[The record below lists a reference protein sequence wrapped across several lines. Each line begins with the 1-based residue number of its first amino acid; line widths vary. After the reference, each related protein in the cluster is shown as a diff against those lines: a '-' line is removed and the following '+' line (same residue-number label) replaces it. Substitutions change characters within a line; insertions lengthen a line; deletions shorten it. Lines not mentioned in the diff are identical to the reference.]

1 MRLLLDLEA
10 KKKQVYP
17 TDYHHKLQGFVYKHI
32 EPFYRELHDKKGYKF
47 FCFSNIFPIGDME
60 EGDRRKWIISS
71 PDSAMIKWL
80 KENIPEEIRLGEM
93 ELFVREKKLIDISL
107 GNRLRIVT
115 ATPIVI
121 RIPEKNYDM
130 YGIPAGERKR
140 RYLYWRPKY
149 SFEAFVKQLTENL
162 IKKYNDFCKVK
173 VEEERLFEVFH
184 FKKMVNFRLNIRGRS
199 YGLTGSMWEFY
210 WSRLNDFQKKVLKIG
225 IDAGFGERN
234 TFGFGFVNK
243 V

>member
-80 KENIPEEIRLGEM
+80 KENIPEEIHLGEFPRKTGLGRLFLLKRAVGKRCYPLSKTPKGLSGVW
-93 ELFVREKKLIDISL
+93 ELGSKNFYRCSFIVAFQYFVLLSSPKDSYVINCQCKIGSFYYFDNFNGLFDGIFRVIFRNTRISVL
-107 GNRLRIVT
+107 ELRI
-115 ATPIVI
+115 I
-121 RIPEKNYDM
+121 
-130 YGIPAGERKR
+130 
-140 RYLYWRPKY
+140 
-149 SFEAFVKQLTENL
+149 SNL
-162 IKKYNDFCKVK
+162 
-173 VEEERLFEVFH
+173 
-184 FKKMVNFRLNIRGRS
+184 
-199 YGLTGSMWEFY
+199 
-210 WSRLNDFQKKVLKIG
+210 
-225 IDAGFGERN
+225 RN
-234 TFGFGFVNK
+234 EL
-243 V
+243 